1 MSAASD
7 NRTAGAAAVT
17 VVIPAHNAEQ
27 WIAEAIQSALDQT
40 CPPQEV
46 LVVDDGSTDDT
57 WRIASQFPPPVRVLR
72 KANGGP
78 ASARNR
84 GIAAASGRWIG
95 LLDADDRWTPRKLE
109 RQLAIA
115 APEVALVHTLEV
127 GDEGRQLPEAL
138 TFDDL
143 WHDNLI
149 ANSSVLVRREA
160 LIALGGFDED
170 PLLKSVE
177 DYHLWLRLA
186 SQGARIVSCTEP
198 LTYYRRGVG
207 LSSNTVKFLAASLYN
222 IEKIGRQLKLPLDMV
237 RSRKLRILDQFGR
250 TFLHERQIGA
260 ARAIL
265 GEAFAAEPDLRR
277 AFNLGIAYLPCWV
290 LDLRRDMLR
299 RNGAERGAA
308 DRHVPTV
315 APGGE
320 NEMSGRH
327 VLPRE
332 PHGKPGAT
340 RDSSL

>member
-1 MSAASD
+1 MSGQPPRRAACP
-7 NRTAGAAAVT
+7 AT
-17 VVIPAHNAEQ
+17 VSAVIPAHNAAQ
-27 WIAEAIQSALDQT
+27 WISEAIQSAIDQT

-57 WRIASQFPPPVRVLR
+57 WRIASRFGPPVRVLR
-72 KANGGP
+72 KPNGGP

-84 GIAAASGRWIG
+84 GIAAASGTWIG
-95 LLDADDRWTPRKLE
+95 LLDADDRWTPDKLE

-127 GDEGRQLPEAL
+127 GEEGRQLPEVL

-160 LIALGGFDED
+160 VIALGGFDED
-170 PLLKSVE
+170 PRLKSVE

-186 SQGARIVSCTEP
+186 SNGARIVLCREP

-207 LSSNTVKFLAASLYN
+207 LSSNTVKFLEASLYN
-222 IEKIGRQLKLPLDMV
+222 IEKLGRQLNLPPEMV
-237 RSRKLRILDQFGR
+237 RSRKLRIMDQFGR

-277 AFNLGIAYLPCWV
+277 AFNLGISYLPCWV
-290 LDLRRDMLR
+290 LDLRRDMLG
-299 RNGAERGAA
+299 RNGEKHPAGRDLPPAA
-308 DRHVPTV
+308 
-315 APGGE
+315 AGGE
-320 NEMSGRH
+320 NETSGPRI
-327 VLPRE
+327 LPGE
-332 PHGKPGAT
+332 PRDNPGVT
-340 RDSSL
+340 RDLSA